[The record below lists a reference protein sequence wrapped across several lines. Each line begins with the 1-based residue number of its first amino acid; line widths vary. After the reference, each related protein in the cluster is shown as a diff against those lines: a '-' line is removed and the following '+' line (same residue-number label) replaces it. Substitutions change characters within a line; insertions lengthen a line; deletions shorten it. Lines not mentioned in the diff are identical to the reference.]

1 MNKIASDS
9 HELKEYM
16 EQVGNVGQPPFV
28 SQYAL
33 YTPSFKYDSQIKA
46 SIYTSK
52 IPESQEEQNAFAWN
66 LQEGYT

>member
-1 MNKIASDS
+1 
-9 HELKEYM
+9 M

-52 IPESQEEQNAFAWN
+52 IPESQEEQNAFA
-66 LQEGYT
+66 